1 MLYQLSYLTL
11 SLEREKPVAG
21 TTGLDMLAGSSLPA
35 HRKGSNPINL
45 AGGDDGI

>member
-11 SLEREKPVAG
+11 SALRAPYQLL
-21 TTGLDMLAGSSLPA
+21 TQLTGSSPPA
-35 HRKGSNPINL
+35 HRKGSNLINL